1 MSEES
6 TKDIPAKYEEILAKY
21 EDLEI
26 QFHTESLV
34 SNIQI
39 LLIYTNTYEI
49 RSKLRKAKRGIS
61 FENQRAKKSKQKAE
75 RGKLCI
81 EIHVQGNDN
90 LRSRIELTAS

>member
-6 TKDIPAKYEEILAKY
+6 TKDIQAKYEEILAKY

-34 SNIQI
+34 SYIQI
-39 LLIYTNTYEI
+39 LLIYIYTYEI

-61 FENQRAKKSKQKAE
+61 FENQRA
-75 RGKLCI
+75 
-81 EIHVQGNDN
+81 
-90 LRSRIELTAS
+90 